1 MMGEPLTGSQK
12 RGRGSAPKGRKSHTQ
27 FGLKREK
34 TKKGRGR
41 PRGRLAQGKQSD
53 CSIVLMLVSFSL

>member
-34 TKKGRGR
+34 TEKGECRLRGKT
-41 PRGRLAQGKQSD
+41 GIWK
-53 CSIVLMLVSFSL
+53 IV